1 MSQWISVR
9 DELPSCEE
17 YLGSLD
23 VSKCVLIYTTD
34 KIISVAHLTNHL
46 YIPSPLVW
54 AKCNCDYLGLTLGE
68 EQWNLDEVTHWM
80 PLPEAP
86 KGDK

>member
-1 MSQWISVR
+1 MSEWISVR
-9 DELPSCEE
+9 NELPSREE

-46 YIPSPLVW
+46 NNLNLMVW
-54 AKCNCDYLGLTLGE
+54 AKCNCDYLGVTLGE
-68 EQWNLDEVTHWM
+68 EEWAPNEVTHWM
-80 PLPEAP
+80 PLPEPP
-86 KGDK
+86 KEKE

>member
-1 MSQWISVR
+1 MTQWISVAN
-9 DELPSCEE
+9 ELPSREE
-17 YLGSLD
+17 YLGSVD
-23 VSKCVLIYTTD
+23 VSRCVLIYTTE

-46 YIPSPLVW
+46 NNLNPMVW

-80 PLPEAP
+80 PLPEPP
-86 KGDK
+86 KEKE